1 MGDAVTVDAVED
13 NESLDDVNE
22 GANDKDRENEKD
34 AVVQETEANE
44 VDADAEAGGMLR
56 AAIDGLPVDLECVKD
71 ETEIYASEKQV
82 ESDSKSEQCEEKNI
96 TESAITSNQENEN
109 PNQETEAEPEVTI
122 EKVVEEET
130 VIEDGNELTN
140 AESNDDDSGMA
151 NGEVD
156 NKPSE
161 ASNMSS
167 FVIEEVTISVKN
179 MDSSDAEGE
188 NALGT
193 YTLVDGNTG
202 QKLVDEKDIGN
213 DESIRTEYEIEDVI
227 IDAEE

>member
-96 TESAITSNQENEN
+96 TESAITSNQE
-109 PNQETEAEPEVTI
+109 TEAEPEVTI

-140 AESNDDDSGMA
+140 AES
-151 NGEVD
+151 
-156 NKPSE
+156 
-161 ASNMSS
+161 
-167 FVIEEVTISVKN
+167 
-179 MDSSDAEGE
+179 
-188 NALGT
+188 
-193 YTLVDGNTG
+193 
-202 QKLVDEKDIGN
+202 
-213 DESIRTEYEIEDVI
+213 
-227 IDAEE
+227 